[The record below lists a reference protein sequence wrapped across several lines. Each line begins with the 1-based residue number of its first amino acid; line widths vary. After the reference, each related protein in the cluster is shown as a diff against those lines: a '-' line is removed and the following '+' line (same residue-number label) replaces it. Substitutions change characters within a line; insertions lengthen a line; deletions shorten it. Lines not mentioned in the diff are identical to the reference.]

1 MEKIIK
7 ILLFM
12 IGTFV
17 NAQLLDMADFN
28 QKLSLSEKSSFVV
41 ITKND
46 ITTEQKAKT
55 KEI

>member
-1 MEKIIK
+1 
-7 ILLFM
+7 M
-12 IGTFV
+12 IGTLV

-28 QKLSLSEKSSFVV
+28 QKVSLSEKSSFVV
-41 ITKND
+41 ITRND